1 MVWVE
6 VVEADHQDMSRK
18 EVRLAESVMLL
29 NDLVNNRLMT
39 MEALVKLS
47 SLSFQSLLSFCLL
60 KKLGRMML
68 KFDSWDMGW
77 EEEPAWVV
85 VEEEVVVEQLKR
97 RLLSRF
103 EGQSRPNC
111 HSSLPWLV
119 GTNKLTCA
127 ARRKEGIGW

>member
-1 MVWVE
+1 M
-6 VVEADHQDMSRK
+6 EADHQDMSRK
-18 EVRLAESVMLL
+18 GVHLAELVMLL
-29 NDLVNNRLMT
+29 NDWVNNRLMT

-60 KKLGRMML
+60 KKLWRMML
-68 KFDSWDMGW
+68 NFDSWDMGW

-111 HSSLPWLV
+111 HSSLP
-119 GTNKLTCA
+119 
-127 ARRKEGIGW
+127 